1 MTRRRRRRRLKPT
14 RGSLRVVLNTS
25 PLIVLSKL
33 GLLELALT
41 ELFYEAQLPRGVMSE
56 LERKNDAVYHLVKDL
71 VRRGL
76 LKVEEVSV
84 SFPRL
89 GVGESSAIL
98 VALNKGKV
106 AVLDDK
112 KARRLARE
120 LGLEVIGSIAI
131 LRELYEQGYIKMT
144 IEELYIKLLNL
155 GFYIKRDIYNKIF
168 KNKNIK

>member
-1 MTRRRRRRRLKPT
+1 MKPT

-41 ELFYEAQLPRGVMSE
+41 KLFSEAQIPQSVLSE
-56 LERKNDAVYHLVKDL
+56 LGRKDDAVYHLVKDL

-106 AVLDDK
+106 VVLDDK
-112 KARRLARE
+112 RARRLARE
-120 LGLEVIGSIAI
+120 LGLEVIGTLAI

-144 IEELYIKLLNL
+144 IEELYIKLLDL

-168 KNKNIK
+168 NNKNIK

>member
-1 MTRRRRRRRLKPT
+1 MKPT

-41 ELFYEAQLPRGVMSE
+41 ELFSEAQIPQGVLSE
-56 LERKNDAVYHLVKDL
+56 LGRKDDAVYHLVKDL

-76 LKVEEVSV
+76 LDVEEVSV
-84 SFPRL
+84 AFPRL
-89 GVGESSAIL
+89 GAGESSAIL

-106 AVLDDK
+106 AVIDDK
-112 KARRLARE
+112 KARKLARE

-131 LRELYEQGYIKMT
+131 LRKLYEQGYIKIT
-144 IEELYIKLLNL
+144 IEELYIKLLDL

-168 KNKNIK
+168 KNENNK

>member
-1 MTRRRRRRRLKPT
+1 MKPT

-41 ELFYEAQLPRGVMSE
+41 ELFSEAQLPQGVLSE
-56 LERKNDAVYHLVKDL
+56 LGRKNDAVYHLAKDL

-76 LKVEEVSV
+76 LRVEKVSV
-84 SFPRL
+84 AFPRL

-98 VALNKGKV
+98 VALNKGKI
-106 AVLDDK
+106 AVIDDK

-120 LGLEVIGSIAI
+120 LGLEVIGTLAI
-131 LRELYEQGYIKMT
+131 LRELYERGCINNDNRRT
-144 IEELYIKLLNL
+144 LY
-155 GFYIKRDIYNKIF
+155 
-168 KNKNIK
+168 

>member
-1 MTRRRRRRRLKPT
+1 MKPT

-41 ELFYEAQLPRGVMSE
+41 ELFSEAQLPLGVLSE
-56 LERKNDAVYHLVKDL
+56 LGRKDDAVYHLVKDM

-84 SFPRL
+84 AFPRL

-106 AVLDDK
+106 VVLDDK
-112 KARRLARE
+112 RARRLARE
-120 LGLEVIGSIAI
+120 LGLEVIGTLAI

-144 IEELYIKLLNL
+144 IEELYIKLLDL

-168 KNKNIK
+168 NNKNIK